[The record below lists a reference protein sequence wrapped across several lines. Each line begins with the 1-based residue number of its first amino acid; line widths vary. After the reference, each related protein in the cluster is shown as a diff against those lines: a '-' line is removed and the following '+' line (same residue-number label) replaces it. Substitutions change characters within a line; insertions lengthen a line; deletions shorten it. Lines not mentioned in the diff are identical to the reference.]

1 MVYSSEMHPT
11 RGLCHILKCVSVA
24 VVLQLVPKEDEADV
38 RRSKRK
44 ERDVAEKQDDVRQMK
59 EIQRQIEKA
68 AARQIDETKIT
79 MTTTAPDELATT
91 ITELNRTETDG
102 PISFSVQKECD
113 EKEASKKQKL
123 EFFAEDPSV
132 TSQSDSSHGV
142 RWTLQGLKFLGYP
155 LVPERRSKGLTHL
168 EKIHAG
174 IKEKHKKLTLD
185 GWVKPGIVVKV
196 ISPGLRI
203 HGYYKQKGVI
213 KKLIDAY
220 IAEIEMI
227 GTGDIVR
234 VDQAELET
242 VLPAVGGKLLILKG
256 PHEDCIAELTGID
269 IERFSVEVR
278 LLNGSEKGHKEWYE
292 YEDVAKLY
300 NQQLCS

>member
-1 MVYSSEMHPT
+1 MKRRLVRNRSWKFSQKILPSHHKVIYRMESDGLS
-11 RGLCHILKCVSVA
+11 RGLM
-24 VVLQLVPKEDEADV
+24 
-38 RRSKRK
+38 R
-44 ERDVAEKQDDVRQMK
+44 
-59 EIQRQIEKA
+59 
-68 AARQIDETKIT
+68 
-79 MTTTAPDELATT
+79 
-91 ITELNRTETDG
+91 
-102 PISFSVQKECD
+102 
-113 EKEASKKQKL
+113 
-123 EFFAEDPSV
+123 
-132 TSQSDSSHGV
+132 
-142 RWTLQGLKFLGYP
+142 LGYP
-155 LVPERRSKGLTHL
+155 QVPERRSKGLTHL

-174 IKEKHKKLTLD
+174 IREKHKKLTLD
-185 GWVKPGIVVKV
+185 GWIKPGIVVKV
-196 ISPGLRI
+196 MSPGLRI

-227 GTGDIVR
+227 GSGDIVR

-256 PHEDCIAELTGID
+256 PNEDCIAELTGID